1 MVRDNGPDVFG
12 GWAMSI
18 RILLSSSLR
27 KYVPHYDPLAGV
39 QRTIEHP
46 ISVKDLCEELKI
58 PAEAVKIA
66 MINGKRVGMDHH
78 VEEGDRVA
86 LFPPVG
92 GG

>member
-1 MVRDNGPDVFG
+1 
-12 GWAMSI
+12 MSI
-18 RILLSSSLR
+18 KVFLSSSLR
-27 KYVPHYDPLAGV
+27 KYVEHYDPLTGID
-39 QRTIEHP
+39 RTIANPVRVE
-46 ISVKDLCEELKI
+46 DLCNDLKI

-78 VEEGDRVA
+78 VEKGDRVA